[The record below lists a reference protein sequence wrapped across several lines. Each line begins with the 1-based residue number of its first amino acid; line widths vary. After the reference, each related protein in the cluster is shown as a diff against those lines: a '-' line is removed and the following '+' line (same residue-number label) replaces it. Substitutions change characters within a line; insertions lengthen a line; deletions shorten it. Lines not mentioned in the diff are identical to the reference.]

1 MNAPRTAQRPASE
14 RAEKHA
20 AMLEAALA
28 RPGVRAV
35 VEIFGI
41 WQEQDR
47 RLDTARAVMAATRRG
62 RTVTTD
68 RSFRTLA

>member
-1 MNAPRTAQRPASE
+1 MNAPRTAQHPTSE

-28 RPGVRAV
+28 CPGVREAV
-35 VEIFGI
+35 KIFGI

-47 RLDTARAVMAATRRG
+47 RLDAARAVGAAIGRG
-62 RTVTTD
+62 STVTTD
-68 RSFRTLA
+68 HSIRTLA